1 MHKPYRDSYCWE
13 DNHNRFIRSFDADTD
28 ERDLVWHRDTR
39 DRVIDVVWNTG
50 WQIQFEDQMPVSINT
65 VTEIPRMVY
74 HRLIKGEGNLILDII
89 EL

>member
-13 DNHNRFIRSFDADTD
+13 GEHSRFIRTFEADTD

>member
-13 DNHNRFIRSFDADTD
+13 ENHSRFIRSFDADTD

>member
-1 MHKPYRDSYCWE
+1 MKPYE
-13 DNHNRFIRSFDADTD
+13 DNYCFESRDRFIRTFSEHTD
-28 ERDLVWHRDTR
+28 EDELVWHRDTR
-39 DRVIDVVWNTG
+39 DRVIDVVWNSG

-74 HRLIKGEGNLILDII
+74 HRLIKGNGNLILDII